1 MILLYLNT
9 VTGEWFLA
17 DGTRTGNGNPAIP
30 YRNHETV
37 GIQCVTDTTGGD
49 TEDISPEEDWPK
61 DTQFASF
68 DGVGALLTA
77 DNNYLRHLQGTL
89 SSALPGGGIST
100 IVATISGA
108 SVAAIPDTGTIRV
121 FDAVGDFE
129 ELEYA
134 SRTIDEETDEVTFA
148 LASGASTEAAYADG
162 SVMDCGEGV
171 YAQAALDAENS
182 DPATGYFQFD
192 FYCYGKKLRLAVDY
206 TDAREVSDVR
216 GIELLVFSV
225 GTTGETNVRGTW
237 LCDDFEIPVPMAL
250 PPGAPVP
257 TEETVNNIAVAVH
270 TMLAYGFALQ
280 FSADNENWHDTQTT
294 GDLYYRF
301 RSKAGG
307 GTWSSAI
314 AIPSG
319 APGKDGED
327 GASAYDIWLANG
339 HEGTEADFLE
349 WLKGADGSGVNS
361 ATATTLSPGS
371 AATASLVDGVLNIG
385 VPRGNAGVSTYIYV
399 AYAEDSSGTGF
410 SLEPSNTRKYRAEIH
425 TAQEIATPTASDF
438 AGATWVKFIGNDGD
452 GAFTV
457 DDTLS
462 STSENAVQNKV
473 IKAKLDTQDASI
485 AALQAEVRTKQP
497 TLSYD
502 TAPTPNSNN
511 PVTSGGIYA
520 ALQDITPGGG
530 GDSIADENVV
540 SPIDSIATIKDYYDN
555 AQHGFAAGIQKIM
568 VAANAN
574 TDSDTELKNGH
585 AYAVITLP
593 EAITTETITIW
604 QWVITWTATT
614 RLHLMTTAE
623 AEAQE
628 REDIYGRFG
637 GDYYRD
643 ETGGGWLRDD
653 RAWRI
658 ISGTLS
664 GDSTQQF
671 VVVPGSLKWDTMSFG
686 DIYSG
691 IQAIET
697 DPGHID
703 GKLCGT
709 TQPGT
714 QLTDYEPYIGGRVV
728 RRVYTLRGLTIL
740 IHDITPCVCG
750 SCPLEARIAALENA

>member
-1 MILLYLNT
+1 MQTLDTILQ
-9 VTGEWFLA
+9 VTSRGNAWTDEYGNIQPMPRLTAGIRAVLRIQLRGQYAANGETSEELDGQLPPYDAAAMA
-17 DGTRTGNGNPAIP
+17 DGCASYFVALDGDYDHSTAPRLVRQTGISLAVGEDGYGVFTVELPATAYAGIFAALASSGAIVLLGELGGLDADGEKVFSLPFNIQLDNPVWIP
-30 YRNHETV
+30 SE
-37 GIQCVTDTTGGD
+37 GGGD
-49 TEDISPEEDWPK
+49 TPDPEDP
-61 DTQFASF
+61 AY
-68 DGVGALLTA
+68 LTA
-77 DNNYLRHLQGTL
+77 AQTRAFVFGL
-89 SSALPGGGIST
+89 
-100 IVATISGA
+100 
-108 SVAAIPDTGTIRV
+108 VAAG
-121 FDAVGDFE
+121 
-129 ELEYA
+129 
-134 SRTIDEETDEVTFA
+134 FA
-148 LASGASTEAAYADG
+148 IQYS
-162 SVMDCGEGV
+162 
-171 YAQAALDAENS
+171 S
-182 DPATGYFQFD
+182 D
-192 FYCYGKKLRLAVDY
+192 
-206 TDAREVSDVR
+206 
-216 GIELLVFSV
+216 
-225 GTTGETNVRGTW
+225 GET
-237 LCDDFEIPVPMAL
+237 
-250 PPGAPVP
+250 
-257 TEETVNNIAVAVH
+257 
-270 TMLAYGFALQ
+270 
-280 FSADNENWHDTQTT
+280 WHDTQAS
-294 GDLYYRF
+294 GDQYMRI
-301 RSKAGG
+301 RSASDAAAA
-307 GTWSSAI
+307 WSSAI

-371 AATASLVDGVLNIG
+371 AATVSLVDGALHIG
-385 VPRGNAGVSTYIYV
+385 VPRGNAGVSTYTYV
-399 AYAEDSSGTGF
+399 AYAEDSAGTGF

-425 TAQEIATPTASDF
+425 TAQKIATPTASDF
-438 AGATWVKFIGNDGD
+438 AGATWVKFIGDPGD

-462 STSENAVQNKV
+462 NTSENAVQNKV

-520 ALQDITPGGG
+520 AIQAITPGGG

-555 AQHGFAAGIQKIM
+555 AQHGFAAGINKVM

-574 TDSDTELKNGH
+574 TDSDTELKQGH

-604 QWVITWTATT
+604 QWTISWTATT

-623 AEAQE
+623 AEEQE
-628 REDIYGRFG
+628 HEDIYGRFG

-658 ISGTLS
+658 ISGTLA
-664 GDSTQQF
+664 GESTPRY
-671 VVVPGSLKWDTMSFG
+671 VIVPGNLKWDTMSFG

-714 QLTDYEPYIGGRVV
+714 VLTDYEPYIGGRVV
-728 RRVYTLRGLTIL
+728 RRVYTLQGLTIL

>member
-1 MILLYLNT
+1 MQEIIMYAVASSTLGAVRDYANAQGQQAPTFSLGSPVLLRLRIFDDYNESNPYPIDQLSGVVSWQAVFDHDFAQGTTPVIVADNANIVARSISDTINGTDYEFTEIAIPLLNMNTQELAALLGDAEEYYGLHMELVGFDALGAESFLLQVKNFTVRNRIYYSADPTPISPDYLT
-9 VTGEWFLA
+9 ASQVRALIAAGFAIQYSA
-17 DGTRTGNGNPAIP
+17 DG
-30 YRNHETV
+30 ET
-37 GIQCVTDTTGGD
+37 
-49 TEDISPEEDWPK
+49 
-61 DTQFASF
+61 
-68 DGVGALLTA
+68 
-77 DNNYLRHLQGTL
+77 
-89 SSALPGGGIST
+89 
-100 IVATISGA
+100 
-108 SVAAIPDTGTIRV
+108 
-121 FDAVGDFE
+121 
-129 ELEYA
+129 
-134 SRTIDEETDEVTFA
+134 
-148 LASGASTEAAYADG
+148 
-162 SVMDCGEGV
+162 
-171 YAQAALDAENS
+171 
-182 DPATGYFQFD
+182 
-192 FYCYGKKLRLAVDY
+192 
-206 TDAREVSDVR
+206 
-216 GIELLVFSV
+216 
-225 GTTGETNVRGTW
+225 
-237 LCDDFEIPVPMAL
+237 
-250 PPGAPVP
+250 
-257 TEETVNNIAVAVH
+257 
-270 TMLAYGFALQ
+270 
-280 FSADNENWHDTQTT
+280 WHDTQAS
-294 GDLYYRF
+294 GDQYIRI
-301 RSKAGG
+301 RSASDASAA
-307 GTWSSAI
+307 WSSAI

-327 GASAYDIWLANG
+327 GASAYDIWLTNG

-371 AATASLVDGVLNIG
+371 AATVSLVDGALNIG
-385 VPRGNAGVSTYIYV
+385 VPRGNAGASTYTYV
-399 AYAEDSSGTGF
+399 AFAEDSSGTGF

-425 TAQEIATPTASDF
+425 VSSPIATPTASDF
-438 AGATWVKFIGNDGD
+438 AGATWVKYIGEDGD
-452 GAFTV
+452 GAFTA
-457 DDTLS
+457 DDTFS

-473 IKAKLDTQDASI
+473 IKAKLDAQDAAI

-520 ALQDITPGGG
+520 AIQAITPGGG

-555 AQHGFAAGIQKIM
+555 AQHGFAEGIQKIM
-568 VAANAN
+568 VCANAN
-574 TDSDTELKNGH
+574 TDSDTELKQGH

-604 QWVITWTATT
+604 QWTISWTATT

-623 AEAQE
+623 AEEQE
-628 REDIYGRFG
+628 HDDIYGRFG

-664 GDSTQQF
+664 GDSTPQY
-671 VVVPGSLKWDTMSFG
+671 VIVPGNLKWDTMSFG

-709 TQPGT
+709 AQPGT
-714 QLTDYEPYIGGRVV
+714 VLTDYEPHIGGRVV
-728 RRVYTLRGLTIL
+728 RRVYTMRGLTIL